1 MEATLKEAV
10 ETLNRI
16 TYENLE
22 LLYEE
27 RCKSLAIRLE
37 REAFA
42 KELRQ
47 HCHAMRQYLERIE
60 ALADTLITN
69 DNHL

>member
-27 RCKSLAIRLE
+27 RCKSLAMRLE
-37 REAFA
+37 QEAFA

-47 HCHAMRQYLERIE
+47 HCQAMRQYLERIE
-60 ALADTLITN
+60 ALADTLIAN
-69 DNHL
+69 DNHI